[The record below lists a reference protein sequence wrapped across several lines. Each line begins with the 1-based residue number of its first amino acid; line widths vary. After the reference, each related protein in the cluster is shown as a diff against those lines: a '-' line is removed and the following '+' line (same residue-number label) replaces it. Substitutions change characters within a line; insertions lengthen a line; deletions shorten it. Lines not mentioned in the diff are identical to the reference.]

1 MKYFLLTSTA
11 LFSRFI
17 PQDCLRLLNTSTG
30 SLLLS
35 LESLTVETLREL
47 GVTRLTVEQARA
59 VMSCRVELSVL

>member
-17 PQDCLRLLNTSTG
+17 SQDSLRLLNTSTG